1 MNDVNAPRQFDIER
15 GHFVRVDHLQATDY
29 VLEQYIYEYNLMDYA
44 GINDNSSRVGALYL
58 TEDGVNFVDYRR
70 GSIHLFDLTPTTVT
84 MKRKFGDQVFGTQKQ
99 LEVFQR
105 YTQFDF
111 DVARHL
117 LAFLHHFYNR
127 ADS

>member
-29 VLEQYIYEYNLMDYA
+29 VLEQYIYEYSLLDYA
-44 GINDNSSRVGALYL
+44 SLNDNTSRVGTLFL
-58 TEDGVNFVDYRR
+58 SSDTVRFIDHR
-70 GSIHLFDLTPTTVT
+70 GHSVHTFDLTPTKVT
-84 MKRKFGDQVFGTQKQ
+84 MKRKFGDQVFETQKQ